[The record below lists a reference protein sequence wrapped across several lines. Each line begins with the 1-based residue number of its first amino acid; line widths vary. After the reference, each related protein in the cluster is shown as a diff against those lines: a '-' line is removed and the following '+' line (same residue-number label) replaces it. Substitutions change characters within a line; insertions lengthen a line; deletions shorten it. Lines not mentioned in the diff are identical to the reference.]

1 MPLVTVKDRT
11 LVINIDDEI
20 GTWWGVTHAEFRD
33 ALARLS
39 GQYDGRAV
47 LNINSPGGSVTEGMA
62 IRNEIIK
69 LRESGVTVDAEIMG
83 VAASIASVI
92 ALAGDSLK
100 MRTGSYLMVHRP
112 YSVAV
117 VDFEEAAS
125 LSDTLKKMEQDL
137 VDIYEESSNL
147 ERTEI
152 EDFVRLETW
161 FSAKEAVDFNFAQEV
176 IAPEPG
182 VALNSTRVVPQKG
195 LMWSS
200 FENIPEGLIQTGE
213 DDKVLNKEK
222 PMPKLD
228 EFLAKNPE
236 AQKELDNRISEA
248 KAEAGAQFKELCA
261 TASVTLPDYLVATI
275 DGGGD
280 ERDLALAMVK
290 GGAFAQSAE
299 PTPAPAQAATVEPAQ
314 AAVPVNQ
321 VPPVTPSA
329 HIATDA
335 ATVAQADEKAKKDA
349 MAKILAKRKPKGG
362 R

>member
-1 MPLVTVKDRT
+1 MPLATVKDRT

-20 GTWWGVTHAEFRD
+20 GTWWGVTHAELRESIEG
-33 ALARLS
+33 LS
-39 GQYDGRAV
+39 GQYDNNAIM
-47 LNINSPGGSVTEGMA
+47 NINSPGGSVTQGMA

-69 LRESGVTVDAEIMG
+69 LRESGVTVDVEIMG

-92 ALAGDSLK
+92 ALAGDTLK
-100 MRTGSYLMVHRP
+100 MRTGSYLMIHRP

-137 VDIYEESSNL
+137 VDIYEESSSL

-176 IAPEPG
+176 ITPEPG
-182 VALNSTRVVPQKG
+182 VVLNSTRVQPRKG
-195 LMWSS
+195 MMWNS

-248 KAEAGAQFKELCA
+248 KAEAGTKFKELCA
-261 TASVTLPDYLVATI
+261 TASVTLPDYLVTTL
-275 DGGGD
+275 DSGGD

-290 GGAFAQSAE
+290 GGVLAQAAA
-299 PTPAPAQAATVEPAQ
+299 PAPAQAATVEPAQ
-314 AAVPVNQ
+314 ATAPVNQ

-335 ATVAQADEKAKKDA
+335 AAVAQADEKVKKAA